1 MSCKQ
6 TLSLACAL
14 PVPQLCPE
22 HPRAPSPRF
31 DEDEG
36 LSIIMEGGRRSTSS
50 YMTDDSAELSALL
63 QVKTLE
69 LRSPTSRSLSSA
81 GGRRSPLIQEP
92 KLPPPRKSLTQPP
105 APDPSQVDPPA
116 ISPAVT
122 IVPVAMFHQYEGDD
136 ATEAGSVTDRGTDGE
151 RTEATNERE
160 EEGEE
165 EEEEGLG
172 QLIQEHSTVSL
183 VSNSKSTATQGKQ
196 ATAQPSWC

>member
-1 MSCKQ
+1 M
-6 TLSLACAL
+6 
-14 PVPQLCPE
+14 PQLCPE
-22 HPRAPSPRF
+22 HPRVPSPRL
-31 DEDEG
+31 DDDEG

-92 KLPPPRKSLTQPP
+92 KLPPPRKPLTHPP
-105 APDPSQVDPPA
+105 AVDPSQADPPV

-122 IVPVAMFHQYEGDD
+122 VVPVAMFHHYEGDEG
-136 ATEAGSVTDRGTDGE
+136 TEAGSVTDRGADGE
-151 RTEATNERE
+151 RTLATNEGE

-165 EEEEGLG
+165 DEEGLG

-183 VSNSKSTATQGKQ
+183 VSNSKSTATQGQQ
-196 ATAQPSWC
+196 AMAQPALLFGLKGC